1 MSRPRDI
8 RASVVVPAYN
18 AERTIARAIESAQA
32 QTEQRCEILVID
44 DASSDSTAAVASQY
58 AEQDSRVRV
67 LRNLINRGPAGSRNR
82 GLTEA
87 RGEWIA
93 LLDADDAFAPHRIE
107 TLLSQGE
114 LHNADIVAD
123 NLLLCPEENLSAR
136 QPMLSTRDLPAA
148 KWLTA
153 AAFVAGNIGSRW
165 TPRVSFGFLQP
176 VIRREF
182 LQHHDLRYDEQN
194 RFGED
199 FLLYTACLLRGA
211 RWWLVPEP
219 MYHYS
224 IREGSLT
231 DVQSAADLLRIR
243 SMEDRLLRTEPLVAS
258 DAALMRALRAH
269 KTLIDRFYYYRAF
282 TDAVKARAGSR
293 ALTLLFESASG
304 FRHIMWESLLRAP
317 TIAGKALRGGYRH
330 SA

>member
-1 MSRPRDI
+1 MSAEQRMPQPRDI

-18 AERTIARAIESAQA
+18 ADRTIARAIESALA
-32 QTEQRCEILVID
+32 QTEQRLEILVID
-44 DASSDSTAAVASQY
+44 DASSDSTMAVASQY
-58 AEQDSRVRV
+58 AERDARVRV
-67 LRNLINRGPAGSRNR
+67 LHNLVNRGPAGSRNR
-82 GLTEA
+82 GLSEA

-107 TLLSQGE
+107 RLLKAGE
-114 LHNADIVAD
+114 LHKADVVAD
-123 NLLLCPEENLSAR
+123 NLLLCPEENVSAR

-153 AAFVAGNIGSRW
+153 AAFISGNIGSRW

-176 VIRREF
+176 VIRRDF
-182 LQHHDLRYDEQN
+182 LEHNRLRYDEQN

-199 FLLYTACLLRGA
+199 FMLYTACLLRGA
-211 RWWLVPEP
+211 RWWLMPEP

-243 SMEDRLLRTEPLVAS
+243 SMEDRLLRTEP
-258 DAALMRALRAH
+258 
-269 KTLIDRFYYYRAF
+269 
-282 TDAVKARAGSR
+282 
-293 ALTLLFESASG
+293 
-304 FRHIMWESLLRAP
+304 
-317 TIAGKALRGGYRH
+317 
-330 SA
+330 